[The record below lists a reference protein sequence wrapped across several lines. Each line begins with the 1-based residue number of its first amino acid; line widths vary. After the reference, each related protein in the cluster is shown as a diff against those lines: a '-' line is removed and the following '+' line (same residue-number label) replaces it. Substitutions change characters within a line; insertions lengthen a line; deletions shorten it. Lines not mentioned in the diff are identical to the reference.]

1 MSAYSNKLIVAML
14 IVPFCTSFSSFG
26 SSIHRRFSLSMA
38 HASYARFLESNTFIF
53 QLGDVKIFS
62 DPVMSQLDFGIP
74 AVYRGNKKVI
84 DEKLELDIAAETS
97 DIVMISQSY
106 DDHAHTPTLKKL
118 ATMRPEMPYLCHNL
132 SAGL

>member
-1 MSAYSNKLIVAML
+1 
-14 IVPFCTSFSSFG
+14 
-26 SSIHRRFSLSMA
+26 MA

-84 DEKLELDIAAETS
+84 DDPNDEKDVQNGTINMAT
-97 DIVMISQSY
+97 IS
-106 DDHAHTPTLKKL
+106 LFK
-118 ATMRPEMPYLCHNL
+118 
-132 SAGL
+132 